1 MEGFFHDARDGTV
14 GSQFGG
20 GERHHDEA
28 QEKKDRTAQRA
39 AIEAVRGDRDDE
51 ECPGHCLWPTENHA
65 ELFEDEKSC
74 EGRAEDAEFGEHLAI
89 GGAGGDS
96 FVHREFRPEKHQ
108 HVNDGRYRN
117 EVNEDAPVGGNHRAE
132 EDRDKPAHDKAS
144 WPTGVKDVQPFRL
157 LTAEKSGDDG
167 IDEGFHSAI
176 AQAEDDRAR
185 VEQVPCGRARGGQSL
200 TVQGSPCRVE
210 QSIGLKSQHGI
221 DGIAHEAK
229 HHRYS
234 VAHAVDHETEKDD
247 RNGKRPDASAE
258 EFLGFDLVQA
268 EVCRPERGVIDEE
281 RPGNEGERG
290 GDEGDEAPPE
300 ELLVFIRI

>member
-1 MEGFFHDARDGTV
+1 MEGFFHDARDGAV

-39 AIEAVRGDRDDE
+39 AIEAIGSDSDDE
-51 ECPGHCLWPTENHA
+51 EDPGDRLGPTEHHA
-65 ELFEDEKSC
+65 ELLKDEESRD
-74 EGRAEDAEFGEHLAI
+74 GGSEDAEFGKHLAI
-89 GGAGGDS
+89 RGAGGHAL
-96 FVHREFRPEKHQ
+96 VHREFRPEKHQ
-108 HVNDGRYRN
+108 HVNEGRYRN
-117 EVNEDAPVGGNHRAE
+117 EVDEDTPVCGDLRTE
-132 EDRDKPAHDKAS
+132 EDRDEAAHDKAS
-144 WPTGVKDVQPFRL
+144 RPAGVEDVQPFCF
-157 LTAEKSGDDG
+157 LTIEKSGDDG
-167 IDEGFHSAI
+167 VDEGFHGAI

-185 VEQVPCGRARGGQSL
+185 VEQVPCGRARGS
-200 TVQGSPCRVE
+200 QGLAIQWNTCRVE
-210 QSIGLKSQHGI
+210 HGVGLKSQHGI

-268 EVCRPERGVIDEE
+268 EVCRPERGVIDEK